1 VSHASEKV
9 KLWRQQ
15 TKKRI
20 VKAFGGSCGICG
32 YSRCNDSLALHH
44 INPEEKDFSLGAI
57 RANACSWAK
66 IVVELRK
73 CILVCHNC
81 HSEIHAGLSH
91 VSKDITRFD
100 ESFAEYRK
108 PKPKF
113 SGVFCHCGQ
122 ELTFE
127 QKKYCSNVCY
137 GLKNRKI
144 DWDAFDLSALYAKYP
159 VTQIADILGVS
170 DQAVH
175 KRLKKLGLK

>member
-1 VSHASEKV
+1 MSYTSEKV
-9 KLWRQQ
+9 KLWRKR
-15 TKKRI
+15 TKERI
-20 VKAFGGSCGICG
+20 VAAFGNVCGICG
-32 YSRCNDSLALHH
+32 YDRCNDSLALHH

-57 RANACSWAK
+57 RANARSWAR

-73 CILVCHNC
+73 CIMVCHNC
-81 HSEIHAGLSH
+81 HSEIHTGL
-91 VSKDITRFD
+91 VRIPKNITRFD
-100 ESFAEYRK
+100 ESFTIYRK

-113 SGVFCHCGQ
+113 SGTFCHCGQ

-127 QKKYCSNVCY
+127 QKKYCSNACY

-144 DWDAFDLSALYAKYP
+144 DWDAFDLSLLYNRHP
-159 VTQIADILGVS
+159 VTHIADMLGVS